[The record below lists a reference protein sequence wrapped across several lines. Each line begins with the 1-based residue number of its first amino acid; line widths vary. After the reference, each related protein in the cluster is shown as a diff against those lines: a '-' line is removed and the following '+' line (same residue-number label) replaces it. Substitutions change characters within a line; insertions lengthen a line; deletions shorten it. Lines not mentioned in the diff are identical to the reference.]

1 VRKSDF
7 VLASVIMSA
16 VIGLGVPCAAQL
28 NAVVSSS
35 GTFHPRTGSTIESM
49 TVEPGLQRESLGTDM
64 MEGVEAEGWRTT
76 MTTAVG
82 VIGNDKPL
90 TRVCE
95 AWHAVE
101 LKTLLLSNCSDV
113 RSGRST
119 MRLKN
124 LDRSEPDPSL
134 FQVPP
139 DYTIVDDRDRFTMNF
154 NER

>member
-1 VRKSDF
+1 VQTFPEVPQKSSQQTQADTTNAPAKPPL
-7 VLASVIMSA
+7 LA
-16 VIGLGVPCAAQL
+16 GRPGVGAGA
-28 NAVVSSS
+28 
-35 GTFHPRTGSTIESM
+35 TGRPD
-49 TVEPGLQRESLGTDM
+49 VKRESLGTDM
-64 MEGVEAEGWRTT
+64 IEGVEAEGWRTT
-76 MTTAVG
+76 ITTAVG

-95 AWHAVE
+95 TWHAVE
-101 LKTLLLSNCSDV
+101 LKTLLLSQCSDV